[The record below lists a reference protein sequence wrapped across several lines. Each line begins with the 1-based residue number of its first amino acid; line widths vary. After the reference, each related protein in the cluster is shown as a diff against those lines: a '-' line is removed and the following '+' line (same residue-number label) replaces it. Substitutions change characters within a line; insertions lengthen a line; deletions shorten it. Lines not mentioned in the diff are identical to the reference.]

1 MRRNDIR
8 NIAVVA
14 HVDHGKT
21 TLVDGFL
28 EAANFFGHKSEHAEA
43 FMDSN
48 PLERERGITILAKN
62 VSFVWRG
69 VKVNLIDT
77 PGHADFAGEVERVL
91 SMADGCFL
99 LVDAAEGP
107 MPQTKFVL
115 RKALSHHLKPLVVVN
130 KIDRTDARPLE
141 VLDEVFQLFID
152 LGADDTQ
159 LDFPVIYASGR
170 SRISGLD
177 PNKIGNDL
185 VPLMDAMIDKIP
197 GPEVEPQKPFQVQIT
212 NFLYD
217 QFVGRVGIGRI
228 MRGTLHAKDAV
239 AIVKRE
245 GNVLTGQAKQVQVFD
260 GLRRVDVQEAAAG
273 EIVAVVGL
281 EGIDIGDTVAH
292 IEHPQ
297 ALPPVPID
305 EPTVSMEFRVNDSPF
320 AGLEGQYVTSRQI
333 RDRLERAGEADVA
346 LRVDTGFAADSFKVQ
361 GRGTLHLGILVEN
374 MRREGYEFA
383 IGAPEVILH
392 EVDGHKEEP
401 WEDAVVDVPQQ
412 HTGKVIELLG
422 SRQGLMTH
430 MENHG
435 ERCVIHFE
443 VPSRGLIGMRTR
455 ILTATQGEAI
465 FSHRFIEYRRMAGD
479 IPHRI
484 KGAIV
489 NMETNQV
496 TTYALDNLSDRGD
509 FFVNPGQQVYA
520 GQVVGE
526 NCREEDIVVNV
537 CRLKHLSNVRNA
549 NKETFTKLKTMRDMS
564 LEAAM
569 EWIEGD
575 ELVEVTPKAYRIRKR
590 ELSENARKRAKKAA
604 AAPA

>member
-1 MRRNDIR
+1 MRREDIR

-62 VSFVWRG
+62 VSFVWKG

-115 RKALSHHLKPLVVVN
+115 RKALAHHLKPLVVVN
-130 KIDRTDARPLE
+130 KIDRPDARALE

-152 LGADDTQ
+152 LGADDAQ

-170 SRISGLD
+170 DRIASLD
-177 PNKIGNDL
+177 PARLGENL

-197 GPEVEPQKPFQVQIT
+197 GPEVQPDKPFQVQIT
-212 NFLYD
+212 NFLFD

-228 MRGTLHAKDAV
+228 MRGTLTAREQVAV
-239 AIVKRE
+239 VKRE
-245 GNVLTGQAKQVQVFD
+245 GSVHKAQAKQVQVFD
-260 GLRRVDVQEAAAG
+260 GLKRVDVEQVSAG
-273 EIVAVVGL
+273 DIVAIVGL
-281 EGIDIGDTVAH
+281 EDIDIGDTVAH
-292 IEHPQ
+292 IEHPE

-305 EPTVSMEFRVNDSPF
+305 EPTITMEFRVNDSPF
-320 AGLEGQYVTSRQI
+320 AGQEGEYVTSRQV
-333 RDRLERAGEADVA
+333 RDRLERAAEADVA
-346 LRVDTGFAADSFKVQ
+346 LRVNTGEAADSFKVM

-383 IGAPEVILH
+383 IGAPEVIIH
-392 EVDGHKEEP
+392 DVDGHKEEP
-401 WEDAVVDVPQQ
+401 WEDAVVDVPQV
-412 HTGKVIELLG
+412 HAGKVIELLG
-422 SRQGLMTH
+422 SRQGVMTH

-435 ERCVIHFE
+435 QRTVIHFE

-465 FSHRFIEYRRMAGD
+465 FSHRFREYKRMAGE
-479 IPHRI
+479 ISQRSR
-484 KGAIV
+484 GAMIA
-489 NMETNQV
+489 TDGGRV
-496 TTYALDNLSDRGD
+496 TAFALDGLNDRGD
-509 FFVNPGQQVYA
+509 FFSAVGDPVYV

-526 NCREEDIVVNV
+526 HCRDGDINVNA
-537 CRLKHLSNVRNA
+537 CRTKQLNNIRSST
-549 NKETFTKLKTMRDMS
+549 KEAFTKLKTRRDMS
-564 LEAAM
+564 LEEAM
-569 EWIEGD
+569 EWIEPD
-575 ELVEVTPKAYRIRKR
+575 EMVEVTPKAYRIRKR
-590 ELSENARKRAKKAA
+590 ELNENARKRAKKASA
-604 AAPA
+604 AS

>member
-1 MRRNDIR
+1 MRREDIR

-28 EAANFFGHKSEHAEA
+28 EAANFFGHKSDHAEA

-62 VSFVWRG
+62 VSFKWRG

-115 RKALSHHLKPLVVVN
+115 RKALAHDLKPLVVVN
-130 KIDRTDARPLE
+130 KIDRPDARPLE

-152 LGADDTQ
+152 LGADDEQ
-159 LDFPVIYASGR
+159 LDFPVIYASGKDR
-170 SRISGLD
+170 VASLD
-177 PNKIGNDL
+177 ASKRGDDL
-185 VPLMDAMIDKIP
+185 TPLMDAMIDKIP
-197 GPEVEPQKPFQVQIT
+197 GPEVQPDKPFQVQIT
-212 NFLYD
+212 NFLFD

-228 MRGTLHAKDAV
+228 MRGTLHARDQVAV
-239 AIVKRE
+239 VKRE
-245 GNVLTGQAKQVQVFD
+245 GGVLKAVAKQVQVFD
-260 GLRRVDVQEAAAG
+260 GLERVDVQEVSAG
-273 EIVAVVGL
+273 DIVAIIGL
-281 EGIDIGDTVAH
+281 EDIDIGDTVADF
-292 IEHPQ
+292 EHPA

-305 EPTVSMEFRVNDSPF
+305 EPTITMEFRVNDSPF
-320 AGLEGQYVTSRQI
+320 AGREGEFVTSRQL
-333 RDRLERAGEADVA
+333 RDRLERAAEADVA
-346 LRVDTGFAADSFKVQ
+346 LHVSTGDAADNFRVK

-383 IGAPEVILH
+383 IGAPEVIIH
-392 EVDGHKEEP
+392 DVDGHKEEP
-401 WEDAVVDVPQQ
+401 WEDAVIDVPAT
-412 HTGKVIELLG
+412 HAGKVIELLG
-422 SRQGLMTH
+422 SRQGQMTH

-435 ERCVIHFE
+435 NRTVIHFE

-465 FSHRFIEYRRMAGD
+465 FSHRFLEYRRMAGE
-479 IPHRI
+479 IPRRTR
-484 KGAIV
+484 GAII
-489 NMETNQV
+489 NMENGQV
-496 TTYALDNLSDRGD
+496 TSYALDNLHDRGD
-509 FFVNPGQQVYA
+509 FFVGPADPVYA

-526 NCREEDIVVNV
+526 HCREEDIVANV
-537 CRLKHLSNVRNA
+537 CRTKHLTNIRSST
-549 NKETFTKLKTMRDMS
+549 KESFTKLKTARDMS
-564 LEAAM
+564 LEESM
-569 EWIEGD
+569 EWIEPD
-575 ELVEVTPKAYRIRKR
+575 ELVEVTPKAWRIRKR
-590 ELSENARKRAKKAA
+590 LLDENARKRAKKAGVS
-604 AAPA
+604 

>member
-1 MRRNDIR
+1 MRREDIR

-62 VSFVWRG
+62 VSFIWRG

-115 RKALSHHLKPLVVVN
+115 RKALSHNLKPLVVVN
-130 KIDRTDARPLE
+130 KIDRPDARPLE

-152 LGADDTQ
+152 LGADDAQ
-159 LDFPVIYASGR
+159 LDFPVIYASGKDKVA
-170 SRISGLD
+170 SLD
-177 PNKIGNDL
+177 PSKRGENLI
-185 VPLMDAMIDKIP
+185 PLMDAMIDRIP
-197 GPEVEPQKPFQVQIT
+197 GPEVQPDKPFQVQIT
-212 NFLYD
+212 NFLFD
-217 QFVGRVGIGRI
+217 QFVGRVGVGRI
-228 MRGTLHAKDAV
+228 MRGTLRVKDPV

-245 GNVLTGQAKQVQVFD
+245 GTVHRGQAKQVQVFD
-260 GLRRVDVQEAAAG
+260 GLARVDVEEVRAG
-273 EIVAVVGL
+273 DIVAIIGL
-281 EGIDIGDTVAH
+281 EDIDIGDTVSDA
-292 IEHPQ
+292 EHPE

-305 EPTVSMEFRVNDSPF
+305 EPTITMEFRVNDSPF
-320 AGLEGQYVTSRQI
+320 AGQEGEFVTSRQV
-333 RDRLERAGEADVA
+333 RDRLERAAEADVA
-346 LRVDTGFAADSFKVQ
+346 LHVNTGEAADNFRVK

-383 IGAPEVILH
+383 VGAPEVILH

-401 WEDAVVDVPQQ
+401 WEDAVIDVPQ
-412 HTGKVIELLG
+412 HHSGKVIELLG
-422 SRQGLMTH
+422 SRQGLLTH

-435 ERCVIHFE
+435 PRTVIHFE

-465 FSHRFIEYRRMAGD
+465 FSHRFREYRRMAGD
-479 IPHRI
+479 IPRRI
-484 KGAIV
+484 RGAIV
-489 NMETNQV
+489 NMEGGRV
-496 TTYALDNLSDRGD
+496 TEYALANLHDRGD
-509 FFVNPGQQVYA
+509 FFVEPAQPAYV

-526 NCREEDIVVNV
+526 NCREDDIVANV
-537 CRLKHLSNVRNA
+537 CRQKHLTNIRSST
-549 NKETFTKLKTMRDMS
+549 KEAFTRLKTRRDMS
-564 LEAAM
+564 LEEAM
-569 EWIEGD
+569 EWIETD

-590 ELSENARKRAKKAA
+590 LLDENARKRAKKN
-604 AAPA
+604 